1 MDCAIFIADTVMVLD
16 QGWTTEETK
25 GTFATSS
32 WFEVSILRPQL
43 LKGQLHRRGTVAS
56 LVSADRDSSSG
67 HRNVES
73 ALLAMFPEGSQ
84 RLVPRPTSDTEYQ
97 RQHCSEMVRITQG
110 PKSAVLGVTNE
121 GQHAW
126 YLQGNEV
133 ARSASVFDGEMVRRY
148 TVIWGSKSNPHWKG
162 NEGSGLGEGFVESI
176 DQNDWI
182 VIWARA
188 KVSIAKRS
196 PLDDG
201 ASLSTNHDVRGAGGK
216 TTYMVFA

>member
-1 MDCAIFIADTVMVLD
+1 MVVD

-43 LKGQLHRRGTVAS
+43 LKGRLHRRGTVPS
-56 LVSADRDSSSG
+56 LVSAGRDHSSG
-67 HRNVES
+67 HGNVES
-73 ALLAMFPEGSQ
+73 AFLAMFPEGSQ
-84 RLVPRPTSDTEYQ
+84 RLVPRPSSDTEYL
-97 RQHCSEMVRITQG
+97 RQHCSEMVLITQDS
-110 PKSAVLGVTNE
+110 KSAPLGVTNE

-148 TVIWGSKSNPHWKG
+148 AVVWGNKSNPHWEG
-162 NEGSGLGEGFVESI
+162 NDGSGLGEGFIESI

-188 KVSIAKRS
+188 KVSIAEHW
-196 PLDDG
+196 PLGDG
-201 ASLSTNHDVRGAGGK
+201 ASLWTNHDDRDVGGK
-216 TTYMVFA
+216 TTYMAFA